1 MKESTRDK
9 IIAAGAEI
17 IHRKGFHHT
26 GIQEVLQ
33 AANVPKGSFYF
44 YFKNKEDFGLQV
56 IDHFNQ
62 LFTSMA
68 EPILADRSLP
78 PLGRIEQ
85 LLDFF
90 IELFTGLEYTCGC
103 PIGNLSQEMGDLD
116 PVFSQKLLDAI
127 ELMAS
132 LYTVVLEEA
141 REAGELDRSL
151 DPKETAFF
159 IISGWHGALIRMKIA
174 KTTEPLENHKRFVMK
189 LVLQPPPAA
198 V

>member
-1 MKESTRDK
+1 MKESTREK
-9 IIAAGAEI
+9 IITAGAEI

-26 GIQEVLQ
+26 GIQEILQ

-62 LFTSMA
+62 MFTSMA
-68 EPILADRSLP
+68 EPILTDQSVP
-78 PLGRIEQ
+78 PLNRIEQ

-90 IELFTGLEYTCGC
+90 IELYTGLDYTCGC

-116 PVFSQKLLDAI
+116 PVFSRKLLDSI

-132 LYTVVLEEA
+132 LYTLVLDEA
-141 REAGELDRSL
+141 QGAGELDRSL
-151 DPKETAFF
+151 DPEETAFF
-159 IISGWHGALIRMKIA
+159 IISGWHGALIRMKIV
-174 KTTEPLENHKRFVMK
+174 KTTEPLENHKRFVMQS
-189 LVLQPPPAA
+189 VLQPPPPS

>member
-1 MKESTRDK
+1 MKESTKDK

-33 AANVPKGSFYF
+33 AAGVPKGSFYF

-56 IDHFNQ
+56 IDHFNEV
-62 LFTSMA
+62 FAGIA
-68 EPILADRSLP
+68 EPILNNRSVP
-78 PLGRIEQ
+78 PLQRIEQ

-103 PIGNLSQEMGDLD
+103 PIGNLSQELGDLD
-116 PVFSQKLLDAI
+116 PVFSRKLLDAV

-132 LYTVVLEEA
+132 LYTNVLEEA
-141 REAGELDRSL
+141 QTSGDLDRSL
-151 DPKETAFF
+151 NPRETALF
-159 IISGWHGALIRMKIA
+159 IISGWHGALIRMKIVKNTA
-174 KTTEPLENHKRFVMK
+174 PLENHKRFIMTSI
-189 LVLQPPPAA
+189 LQPVPAIT
-198 V
+198 